1 MTGYTDV
8 MDDLASS
15 ADRRIQ
21 ALYARLVAGEIT
33 VEQFL
38 TLASAI
44 VAQDQSR
51 AVGMAD
57 VALAA
62 TLTVSGGTAR
72 TPVGLLPEVDR
83 ELIVERLRVALADP
97 DPVAALRVEVRDV
110 VLETAQIAYGVAMQ
124 RQGVKRWTRALNAGA
139 CVLCRDLAGDVLPA
153 YARMYRH
160 KGCGCS
166 QRPILDFERRIS

>member
-1 MTGYTDV
+1 M

-62 TLTVSGGTAR
+62 TLTVLAVSGGTTR

-110 VLETAQIAYGVAMQ
+110 VLESAQVAYGVAMQ

-153 YARMYRH
+153 DARMYRH

-166 QRPILDFERRIS
+166 QRPILDFERRMS